1 MSNIFRQV
9 IYHTGLA
16 IPIDEKFEYGIWV
29 SYAEI
34 YTEKIYDL
42 LVPPDKQLKRKQLSL
57 KYEFR
62 SGHKYIS
69 GLKEVKVQNIEVCI
83 MPSEITTMRLTVH
96 HTGSICFAI

>member
-1 MSNIFRQV
+1 M
-9 IYHTGLA
+9 
-16 IPIDEKFEYGIWV
+16 

-42 LVPPDKQLKRKQLSL
+42 LVPPDRHSKRKQLSL

-69 GLKEVKVQNIEVCI
+69 GLKEVKVQNIEVC
-83 MPSEITTMRLTVH
+83 S
-96 HTGSICFAI
+96 